1 MTFAAVRL
9 IACAEL
15 RHGPTEEALL
25 DQHRDAVCVIGAGSS
40 GIVATKVL
48 RAHGIPVVCYEKGSG
63 VGGNWRFQNDNGMS
77 AAYRSLHINTS
88 KERMAY
94 SDFPMPDDYPD
105 YPHHSQVLEYF
116 ENYVDHFG
124 VRDAVQFQRSVES
137 VGPVAGSDGRWRVD
151 VEGPDG
157 PESREFRAVLVANGH
172 HWSPNWPSFEGSFDG
187 RVLHAHEYKT
197 PEGYADKNVCV
208 VGIGNSGVDIAC
220 EVSRIARKTWVST
233 RRSAHVVPKYA
244 FGRPIDQYTS
254 SIGSKLP
261 LKIQNF
267 FFEAILKLTNGS
279 QERFGVPLPK
289 HRLLQAHP
297 TISSDFLH
305 QVGHGEIEVKPNVA
319 KLDGDGIVFE
329 DGSREDVDILVYATG
344 YQIRFPFL
352 SEEIANPDHNSV
364 RLYRNVV
371 HPERNG
377 LYFIGLVQPLGAVM
391 PISEAQS
398 EWVARLLAGR
408 AALPDRATM
417 EQRIDEDKRKLGKRY
432 VTSDRHTIQV
442 DFYPYLETVQ
452 KEATRTA

>member
-1 MTFAAVRL
+1 MTQD
-9 IACAEL
+9 
-15 RHGPTEEALL
+15 TNK
-25 DQHRDAVCVIGAGSS
+25 VCVIGAGSS
-40 GIVATKVL
+40 GIVALKVL
-48 RAHGIPVVCYEKGSG
+48 KEMGFDALCFEKGSG
-63 VGGNWRFQNDNGMS
+63 LGGNWRFQNDNGMS

-94 SDFPMPDDYPD
+94 SDYPMPDDYPD

-116 ENYVDHFG
+116 EDYVNHFG
-124 VRDAVQFQRSVES
+124 IRDDIRFNTSVES
-137 VGPVAGSDGRWRVD
+137 LEPTESRDGRWRVE
-151 VEGPDG
+151 VEGPEG
-157 PESREFRAVLVANGH
+157 RECHEYRAVLVANGH
-172 HWSPNWPSFEGSFDG
+172 HWSPNWPSFDGEFDG
-187 RVLHAHEYKT
+187 RVLHAHSYET
-197 PEGYADKNVCV
+197 PDGFEDKNVCI

-220 EVSRIARKTWVST
+220 EMSRIAKNTWLST

-244 FGRPIDQYTS
+244 LGKPIDQYTTPL
-254 SIGSKLP
+254 GSKMPMRLQN
-261 LKIQNF
+261 LMFEWLVKI
-267 FFEAILKLTNGS
+267 ANGN
-279 QERFGVPLPK
+279 QERYGVPLPD
-289 HRLLQAHP
+289 HRLMQAHP

-305 QVGHGEIEVKPNVA
+305 QVGHGEIDVKPNIER
-319 KLDGDGIVFE
+319 LDGDGILFA
-329 DGSREDVDILVYATG
+329 DGSREEVDVLIYATG

-352 SEEIANPDHNSV
+352 ASEIVNPEHNSV

-371 HPERNG
+371 HPERPG

-417 EQRIDEDKRKLGKRY
+417 GKRIDEDKRKLGKRY

-452 KEATRTA
+452 KEAGRTA

>member
-1 MTFAAVRL
+1 MTQDAN
-9 IACAEL
+9 
-15 RHGPTEEALL
+15 
-25 DQHRDAVCVIGAGSS
+25 AVCVIGAGSS
-40 GIVATKVL
+40 GIVAMKVL
-48 RAHGIPVVCYEKGSG
+48 QQYGIPAVCFEKGSG
-63 VGGNWRFQNDNGMS
+63 IGGNWRFQNDNGMS

-94 SDFPMPDDYPD
+94 SDYPMPDDYPD
-105 YPHHSQVLEYF
+105 YPHHSQILEYF
-116 ENYVDHFG
+116 EDYVDHFG
-124 VRDAVQFQRSVES
+124 IRDDIRFNTSVES
-137 VGPVAGSDGRWRVD
+137 VEPLDDEHGGGRWRVE
-151 VEGPDG
+151 VEGTDG
-157 PESREFRAVLVANGH
+157 RESHEFRAVLVANGH
-172 HWSPNWPSFEGSFDG
+172 HWSQNWPSFEGEFDG
-187 RVLHAHEYKT
+187 QILHAHAYKT
-197 PEGYADKNVCV
+197 PDGYEDKNVCI

-220 EVSRIARKTWVST
+220 EVSRIAESTWVST

-244 FGRPIDQYTS
+244 FGKPIDQYTS

-261 LKIQNF
+261 LWIQNLG
-267 FFEAILKLTNGS
+267 FELILKITNGS

-305 QVGHGEIEVKPNVA
+305 QVGHGEIEVKPNIER
-319 KLDGDGIVFE
+319 LDGDGIRFV
-329 DGSREDVDILVYATG
+329 DGSREEVDILIYATG

-352 SEEIANPDHNSV
+352 ADDIVHPEHNSV

-371 HPERNG
+371 HPERPG

-398 EWVARLLAGR
+398 EWVARLLAKK

-417 EQRIDEDKRKLGKRY
+417 EKRINEDKRRMGKRY

-452 KEATRTA
+452 KEASRTA

>member
-1 MTFAAVRL
+1 MTQDAN
-9 IACAEL
+9 
-15 RHGPTEEALL
+15 
-25 DQHRDAVCVIGAGSS
+25 AVCVIGAGSS
-40 GIVATKVL
+40 GIVAMKVL
-48 RAHGIPVVCYEKGSG
+48 QQYGIPAVCFEKGSG
-63 VGGNWRFQNDNGMS
+63 IGGNWRFQNDNGMS

-94 SDFPMPDDYPD
+94 SDYPMPDDYPD
-105 YPHHSQVLEYF
+105 YPHHSQILKYF
-116 ENYVDHFG
+116 EDYVDHFG
-124 VRDAVQFQRSVES
+124 IRDDIRFSTSVES
-137 VGPVAGSDGRWRVD
+137 VEPIDDGRWRVE

-157 PESREFRAVLVANGH
+157 DGQTQRESYEFRAVLVANGH
-172 HWSPNWPSFEGSFDG
+172 HWSQNWPSFEGEFG
-187 RVLHAHEYKT
+187 GKVLHAHDYET
-197 PEGYADKNVCV
+197 PRGYDDKKVCI

-220 EVSRIARKTWVST
+220 EVSRIAQSTWVST

-261 LKIQNF
+261 IWIQNLGFELILKI
-267 FFEAILKLTNGS
+267 TNGS

-289 HRLLQAHP
+289 HRLFQAHP

-305 QVGHGEIEVKPNVA
+305 QVGHGEIEVKPNIER
-319 KLDGDGIVFE
+319 LDGDGILFV
-329 DGSREDVDILVYATG
+329 DGSREEVDILVYATG

-352 SEEIANPDHNSV
+352 ADDIVNPEHNSV

-371 HPERNG
+371 HPGRPG

-398 EWVARLLAGR
+398 EWVARLLASK

-417 EQRIDEDKRKLGKRY
+417 EKRIDIDKRKMGKRY

-452 KEATRTA
+452 KEAARTA